1 MYISMQVYW
10 QENDL
15 DNNLNFFSIS
25 SDGRVTCWSLIKNEL
40 HNTDIILIRLNTGA
54 ELDPGAGGLDLGRV
68 QVDFK
73 TVGLL
78 KCNITLG

>member
-1 MYISMQVYW
+1 MYW

-40 HNTDIILIRLNTGA
+40 HNTDIILIRLNTNTD
-54 ELDPGAGGLDLGRV
+54 LDPGAGGLDLGTEV
-68 QVDFK
+68 
-73 TVGLL
+73 
-78 KCNITLG
+78 